1 MPRRSCCTCYPP
13 RRAPADE
20 FVAWPEMR
28 GVDLPEGGDL
38 PLVLP
43 PAGYAFDFVLAHS
56 TPEDE
61 PELVSGLYSYAELVI
76 QQVSPDCISLGLS
89 QGQSKFLG
97 CEHNPQHTLRQLA

>member
-1 MPRRSCCTCYPP
+1 
-13 RRAPADE
+13 
-20 FVAWPEMR
+20 MR

-76 QQVSPDCISLGLS
+76 QQVRPACICLGWSLFTLS
-89 QGQSKFLG
+89 
-97 CEHNPQHTLRQLA
+97 NV